1 MRRRKVVFFQFQFFF
16 CIVESARGHCTSVLD
31 WICFLE
37 FFVFSSLHSF
47 VLRRVSRAIFPHA
60 FFIILIVLPLGLYT
74 AAREISADNYLQ
86 GLFYV
91 LKRRIIMYK

>member
-1 MRRRKVVFFQFQFFF
+1 M
-16 CIVESARGHCTSVLD
+16 ESARGHCTSVLD

-60 FFIILIVLPLGLYT
+60 FFYLLIVLPLGLYT